1 MLRFAIWLRDA
12 EPFVQ
17 VPGLPGKPGTR
28 VQVSGEVAE
37 SALRVYEAVSGRR
50 RPRLPRHY
58 GIASGDSFRR
68 RWERLHEAIRQ
79 FEAEP
84 SLELAEEL
92 LDAWYQASVYV
103 FGKEDTVRFYESHI
117 KPVLS
122 SFRSAGAYRSGA
134 EVKSYPRRMRAWLR
148 HARAVLREMTA
159 LDIARALRASGE
171 EYVSVF
177 GKPVVPSRP
186 ACDDQPAESHQGLP
200 VRGLAWRKR
209 LEQKLLEMLEAE
221 KRREEK
227 RRSKIE
233 RRRSR
238 RQEVQEQPQSVPAP
252 VPAPEPAPVPEPNPA
267 PVSEPVQARDSQPAV
282 HQPVV
287 PPAGDSIKTS
297 PVVVESAG
305 ATGSGVDSPGIVR
318 RIAGFRPRR

>member
-1 MLRFAIWLRDA
+1 
-12 EPFVQ
+12 
-17 VPGLPGKPGTR
+17 
-28 VQVSGEVAE
+28 
-37 SALRVYEAVSGRR
+37 
-50 RPRLPRHY
+50 LPRHY

-159 LDIARALRASGE
+159 LDIARAVNASGE

-209 LEQKLLEMLEAE
+209 LEQKLLEMLEVE

-227 RRSKIE
+227 RRSRIE

-238 RQEVQEQPQSVPAP
+238 RQEVEEQPQSVPAP
-252 VPAPEPAPVPEPNPA
+252 VPAPVPEPESAPVPEP
-267 PVSEPVQARDSQPAV
+267 VQAHRSVQAQHHQPAV

-287 PPAGDSIKTS
+287 QPAGDVLIAS
-297 PVVVESAG
+297 PVVVEPAG
-305 ATGSGVDSPGIVR
+305 AKGSGLDYPGVER
-318 RIAGFRPRR
+318 RLAGFRPRR